1 MRKRNRNKSTKRKH
15 TVGLMLTEEGLS
27 KIYLNES
34 SDKIEK
40 IIKSTKLALL
50 IGSLSTFLWLVK
62 GPKDLPGLK
71 DLERAGTGI
80 TLDKSPWIKDKHSEY
95 ENKGEEKEEIV
106 YIPIYR
112 KKIDTI
118 TAYVPEDTRQ
128 TDPNP
133 EHAACGKYEHIVKK
147 GINILAVSRDIF
159 FDEKLREM
167 LGKYRPLCGLPAVVR
182 LKNEEEI
189 KGIIMDTMNKRYK
202 NKADLGISKYMHGNS
217 IEKAREK
224 AFEFG
229 KKEAEEIIV
238 FLPVSKKALEESLR
252 KIMAKKSLKNLME
265 SALKSRKKR
274 IGDQGQMDIDR
285 GERTG

>member
-1 MRKRNRNKSTKRKH
+1 MA
-15 TVGLMLTEEGLS
+15 GLMLTKEGPQ
-27 KIYLNES
+27 KVYINES

-40 IIKSTKLALL
+40 IIKSVKSALL
-50 IGSLSTFLWLVK
+50 IGSLSAFLWLLK

-71 DLERAGTGI
+71 DLEKSGTGV
-80 TLDKSPWIKDKHSEY
+80 TLDRSPWIKDKHSEY
-95 ENKGEEKEEIV
+95 EKEEKEKEEIV
-106 YIPIYR
+106 YIPILR
-112 KKIDTI
+112 KKIDTV

-128 TDPNP
+128 TDPDP

-147 GINILAVSRDIF
+147 GINILAVSQDIF

-167 LGKYRPLCGLPAVVR
+167 LGKYRPLCGLPAVVK
-182 LKNEEEI
+182 LKNGEEI

-202 NKADLGISKYMHGNS
+202 NRTDLGISKYMHGNS

-238 FLPVSKKALEESLR
+238 FLPVSKGALEEGLR
-252 KIMAKKSLKNLME
+252 KTMVKDALKNLLE
-265 SALKSRKKR
+265 SAIRSRKKR
-274 IGDQGQMDIDR
+274 TGDLGDQGQMDIDKGDR
-285 GERTG
+285 IG